1 MREINWTEEIRETVE
16 LCRRE
21 RKLAR
26 SRMDHKRR
34 AEYDRNMRQDR
45 RRFER

>member
-1 MREINWTEEIRETVE
+1 MNPINWAEEDRETVE

-26 SRMDHKRR
+26 SRMDRR
-34 AEYDRNMRQDR
+34 RRLEYDRNMRQDR

>member
-1 MREINWTEEIRETVE
+1 MREIDWTDERRETVE

-26 SRMDHKRR
+26 SRMDPRRR